1 MLKGAKASCSS
12 LLPVPTTIWTY
23 ANTRPTKPA
32 LNSCLRKPSGA
43 WPCLTLRIGDTLA
56 GEAGKRKLL
65 TGFGADM
72 CPLCSTYYWDNTVAV
87 CWGEF
92 TLPKLNVWISGKHG
106 GDYRGGKNSQT
117 GVLPLRSFVIVDTG
131 FPQWLLLRSSLD
143 LHADLADWLCNLQG
157 GTKAISI
164 CVF

>member
-1 MLKGAKASCSS
+1 MLNGAKAACSS
-12 LLPVPTTIWTY
+12 SPPVPTTIWPY
-23 ANTRPTKPA
+23 ANTRPQNQLSTAAYESPA
-32 LNSCLRKPSGA
+32 EPEQVSL
-43 WPCLTLRIGDTLA
+43 LRIGGTLA
-56 GEAGKRKLL
+56 GEAGNRKLL

-87 CWGEF
+87 CWGEI
-92 TLPKLNVWISGKHG
+92 TLLELNVWISDKHG

-131 FPQWLLLRSSLD
+131 FPQWLLLSSLD
-143 LHADLADWLCNLQG
+143 LRSDLADWLCNLQG
-157 GTKAISI
+157 GTKAISV